1 MKDMTRN
8 EYENVCENFLDYS
21 CRAVKCRMFIPS
33 ANRYHEAL
41 CHLIGIGTGVN
52 RESLIV
58 SSIGHRYA
66 VHYKNVTLIKR

>member
-8 EYENVCENFLDYS
+8 EYENVCENIIDYS

-41 CHLIGIGTGVN
+41 CHLTGVGTGVN
-52 RESLIV
+52 RGSLIV
-58 SSIGHRYA
+58 SYMGHRHLVY
-66 VHYKNVTLIKR
+66 YKNVTMIKR